1 MKQRNDWRDGILGE
15 SQLIPQ
21 IIYRLLCLYNGMSA
35 TWQQARVLVNHLTVI
50 AVSRGAQKRLRK
62 AHFISFHKQ

>member
-21 IIYRLLCLYNGMSA
+21 IIYRLLSLYDRMSA
-35 TWQQARVLVNHLTVI
+35 TRQQARVFMNHLI
-50 AVSRGAQKRLRK
+50 DLAWLLDEGKRD
-62 AHFISFHKQ
+62 

>member
-21 IIYRLLCLYNGMSA
+21 IIYRLLSLYDRMSA
-35 TWQQARVLVNHLTVI
+35 TRQQARVFMNHLTDLVWLLDE
-50 AVSRGAQKRLRK
+50 GKRD
-62 AHFISFHKQ
+62 

>member
-21 IIYRLLCLYNGMSA
+21 IIYRLLSLYDRMSA
-35 TWQQARVLVNHLTVI
+35 TRQQARVFMNHLIDLVWLLDE
-50 AVSRGAQKRLRK
+50 GKRD
-62 AHFISFHKQ
+62 

>member
-21 IIYRLLCLYNGMSA
+21 IIYRLLSLYDRVSA
-35 TWQQARVLVNHLTVI
+35 SRHQARVFMNHLIDLVWFLDEG
-50 AVSRGAQKRLRK
+50 RGD
-62 AHFISFHKQ
+62 

>member
-21 IIYRLLCLYNGMSA
+21 IIYRLLSLYDRMSA
-35 TWQQARVLVNHLTVI
+35 TRQQARVFMNHLIDLVW
-50 AVSRGAQKRLRK
+50 VLDEGKRD
-62 AHFISFHKQ
+62 